1 MPDALH
7 RFLSA
12 LIGAV
17 AFVAVVVDQRLAWG
31 VDPTAGGLDLA
42 VRGSDLAVLLVV
54 AAAALAW
61 RARAAT
67 ADRTRS
73 TVLEPVGYGL
83 VAALLGL
90 LLVDAMLG
98 PWTAW
103 LAGGR
108 RASDWQLGLLT
119 TTGVAAALGLLLR
132 GVLRE
137 RGAAG
142 EPVVAGLAGVVLLAA
157 LTLPTPGIVA
167 AVATLALGFDRRRPV
182 LVGLAALFLVAFLAL
197 YYQSLRLTLLE
208 KSGVLVA
215 SGALLLLARVYVT
228 RRLLPRDGAAAVRS

>member
-1 MPDALH
+1 M
-7 RFLSA
+7 
-12 LIGAV
+12 
-17 AFVAVVVDQRLAWG
+17 
-31 VDPTAGGLDLA
+31 DPTAGGLDLA

-98 PWTAW
+98 PGRRGSPVD
-103 LAGGR
+103 GGR
-108 RASDWQLGLLT
+108 ATGSALLT